1 MDFRLTDSP
10 LSSISWLWTSSYV
23 GVQVLV
29 LKEQRCLEVVDGGG
43 AGVDHSQS
51 LFYFVPQEKNITA
64 KLARLGQVWG
74 GKRYI
79 EGQAGGG
86 GFGKT

>member
-1 MDFRLTDSP
+1 MDQFLCWSP
-10 LSSISWLWTSSYV
+10 GPGFKRAAMLR
-23 GVQVLV
+23 GG
-29 LKEQRCLEVVDGGG
+29 GGG

-79 EGQAGGG
+79 AGQAGGG
-86 GFGKT
+86 DFGKPRALITRSHTA